1 MTQTPP
7 TGDVP
12 IEDQVIVLPDGIL
25 GFADHHNFV
34 LVELVDDGAFQQL
47 QSLDDPDFSM
57 IVTVPWLFVPE
68 YAPILSEAE
77 QEQLEI
83 SDPQEAIV
91 FCPVAFDSEKNEA
104 YINLLGPFVINA
116 SSRRGRQL
124 VLTGTDYS
132 ARTPLALGVS

>member
-1 MTQTPP
+1 MTQPPP

-25 GFADHHNFV
+25 GFNEHRNFV
-34 LVELVDDGAFQQL
+34 LVELVEDGAFQQL

-68 YAPILSEAE
+68 YAPVLSEAE
-77 QEQLEI
+77 QDQLEI

-91 FCPVAFDSEKNEA
+91 FCPVTFDADANRAFV
-104 YINLLGPFVINA
+104 NLLGPFVINA
-116 SSRRGRQL
+116 ASRRGRQL

-132 ARTPLALGVS
+132 ARTPLELVIS